1 MPHWFKDMLVVTY
14 EELVPTYFSYNTLK
28 TALGRAAIRGYGM
41 KRVMHGGNGR
51 QLLVDFDTLPNNV
64 KAAIGDP
71 RKSGHPLEH
80 FYKTDVDAIEF
91 YTNYTFDDNSY
102 IKDDAQERY
111 ITNASVL
118 RATIL
123 LKAAR
128 EQERLNKNGSL
139 MGIMK
144 TLAEDATSFNKI
156 LKAKYEIEHSLPE
169 NHRRFSDVLRKFIN
183 EGYPGLIHG
192 NHKNDNASI
201 ANERLISL
209 LNNMFADKVM
219 KPTATEVFRQ
229 YDGFLSGYVEI
240 INNDT
245 AEIYDPKEFRKI
257 SKSFVLQYLNE
268 WEHKA
273 ATHSVRSGDRQK
285 EMSKFKTPHSLEH
298 PKFAGSIISI
308 DDRQPPF
315 EYAKGFRMWFYN
327 AIDLGSE
334 AFTTWVYGKTKEGI
348 ILDFYRQMIRN
359 YHEWGL
365 NIPAELEC
373 ESSLNSSFK
382 NTFLKE
388 GNLFQHVRIEANN
401 ARGKRIEAYYRPL
414 RYGLEKKRE
423 GWLARPFAMSESN
436 QSGGAQIPM
445 IPYNELA
452 EGCLL
457 DIQTWNN
464 MPHSIHKDKT
474 RWEVFLENQNPNLK
488 PTNYKAFLKDL
499 GYKTET
505 SCNVGIIKFNNREWL
520 LGDNGEI
527 YLGEKLIN
535 LMKEIEGRGVEV
547 YWLDDNNGEV
557 IKALVYQGDQL
568 ICEALPK
575 PKYNRAKIEQTDK
588 DVAARE
594 IMSSYVA
601 TIEGFRKSQKKTL
614 DSVTII
620 DNIPVTLNNK
630 FQIKSLQPDAVKND
644 NTGEIMPEPNEE
656 EWDLNN
662 IKTSVNTPLKDRF

>member
-1 MPHWFKDMLVVTY
+1 MPHYFKDILVVTFD
-14 EELVPTYFSYNTLK
+14 ELVPSFYKNDALLKTLK
-28 TALGRAAIRGYGM
+28 RSEKRGYGVR
-41 KRVMHGGNGR
+41 RVMLGGNGR
-51 QLLVDFDTLPNNV
+51 QLLVDFDTLPNNI
-64 KAAIGDP
+64 KSAIGDP
-71 RKSGHPLEH
+71 RQIGHPLEQ
-80 FYKTDVDAIEF
+80 FYKVDRETVKF
-91 YTNYTFDDNSY
+91 YTDFTFNDGTY
-102 IKDDAQERY
+102 IKDTARDKY

-118 RATIL
+118 RAVNY
-123 LKAAR
+123 LKQAR

-139 MGIMK
+139 VGIMR
-144 TLAEDATSFNKI
+144 TLAEDATSFNKV
-156 LKAKYEIEHSLPE
+156 LREKYEIEHTLPE
-169 NHRRFSDVLRKFIN
+169 NYRRFTDTFREFLAQ
-183 EGYPGLIHG
+183 GYASLIHG
-192 NHKNDNASI
+192 NHKNDNAAI
-201 ANERLISL
+201 ANEAIISL
-209 LNNMFADKVM
+209 LNNMFADKVI
-219 KPTATEVFRQ
+219 KPTATQVFSQ

-240 INNDT
+240 INNKT

-257 SKSFVLQYLNE
+257 SKSLVQQYLNQ
-268 WEHKA
+268 WEFKA

-285 EMSKFKTPHSLEH
+285 EMSKFKTHHSLEH
-298 PKFAGSIISI
+298 PKYAGSILSI

-334 AFTTWVYGKTKEGI
+334 AFTVWVYGKTKEGI
-348 ILDFYRQMIRN
+348 ILDFYRQLIRN
-359 YHEWGL
+359 YHEWGVNL
-365 NIPAELEC
+365 PAELEC

-382 NTFLKE
+382 STFLKE
-388 GNLFQHVRIEANN
+388 GNIFQHVRIEANN

-423 GWLARPFAMSESN
+423 GWLARPFAVSESN
-436 QSGGAQIPM
+436 QSGGAIIPT

-452 EGCLL
+452 AGCLN

-474 RWEVFLENQNPNLK
+474 RWEVFMENQNPDLK

-499 GYKTET
+499 GYKSET
-505 SCNVGIIKFNNREWL
+505 SCNVGVIKFNNKEWL

-535 LMKEIEGRGVEV
+535 LMKIVEGQNVEV
-547 YWLDDNNGEV
+547 YWIDGNDGEV
-557 IKALVYQGDQL
+557 IKALVYIGDQL

-601 TIEGFRKSQKKTL
+601 SIEGFRKSQKRNL
-614 DSVTII
+614 DQVTII
-620 DNIPVTLNNK
+620 DNTPVTLNNK
-630 FQIKSLQPDAVKND
+630 FKIRELQSDIVKND
-644 NTGEIMPEPNEE
+644 NTGAILPDPE
-656 EWDLNN
+656 EWDNL
-662 IKTSVNTPLKDRF
+662 KTVETRFNAPLKDRY